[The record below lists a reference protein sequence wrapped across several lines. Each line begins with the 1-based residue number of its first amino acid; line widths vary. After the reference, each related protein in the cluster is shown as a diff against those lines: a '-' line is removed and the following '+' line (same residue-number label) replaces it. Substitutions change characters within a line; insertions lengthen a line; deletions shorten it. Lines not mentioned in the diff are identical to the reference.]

1 MCNGKYEYWTGGPGL
16 PMTISFKN
24 GARILMWENLTV
36 KVHDLLFVLYGSNLL
51 SAVIMAVF
59 SNLVLILREGKI

>member
-1 MCNGKYEYWTGGPGL
+1 
-16 PMTISFKN
+16 MTISFKN